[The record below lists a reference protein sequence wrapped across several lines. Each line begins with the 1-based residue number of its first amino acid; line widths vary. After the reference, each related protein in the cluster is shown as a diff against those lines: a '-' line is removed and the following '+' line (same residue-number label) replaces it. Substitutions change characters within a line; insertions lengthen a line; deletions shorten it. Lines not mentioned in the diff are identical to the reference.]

1 LLRTISRKTGYD
13 IDIHHEESLGLL
25 RIMQKSSS
33 LKLSFVGSLKLS
45 PV

>member
-25 RIMQKSSS
+25 RIVQKSPEMRRVRP
-33 LKLSFVGSLKLS
+33 LLDLVGQA
-45 PV
+45 